1 MHVEIQGHGHD
12 VQISRAFAI
21 AEQSSFHSIRA
32 GEQAEFRRG
41 HAGATIVVSVQT
53 DDKRI
58 AVFEI
63 AAHPF
68 NLVGINIGHRDLDRV
83 RQIQNHFPLGRRL
96 PRVHHGLG
104 NLLGIFHF
112 RHAEALR
119 RILEHYFRSLEPVQT
134 VLDHPRP
141 VDGDGFDLVL
151 RLAEYDAAL
160 RG

>member
-1 MHVEIQGHGHD
+1 M
-12 VQISRAFAI
+12 
-21 AEQSSFHSIRA
+21 
-32 GEQAEFRRG
+32 
-41 HAGATIVVSVQT
+41 
-53 DDKRI
+53 
-58 AVFEI
+58 

-83 RQIQNHFPLGRRL
+83 RQIQNHFALRRRL
-96 PRVHHGLG
+96 PHVHDGLG

-112 RHAEALR
+112 RHAETFR

-134 VLDHPRP
+134 VFDHPRP
-141 VDGDGFDLVL
+141 VDGDGFDLIL